1 MAKQHRP
8 RPRVAARPSRK
19 PARVTPRK
27 PARVGQSTKAA
38 PAPTPAPAVNPPVAA
53 PVIRPTHLDA
63 VGIYEQGL
71 QALQKRDYAR
81 AAELLSSVLDR
92 YPEEKELHDRIR
104 IYLNVCERQ
113 AVPPDRTPKSVEE
126 RVYAATLSTNA
137 GDYDGSLAEL
147 ERLAVEAPDNDHVHY
162 MLAVVHT
169 LRGEMA
175 AAIPH
180 LQRAVELN
188 GDNRFLAFQDA
199 DLEVLR
205 QDPVFQGA
213 LDGVGSGRRERRG
226 QPARSRPPR

>member
-1 MAKQHRP
+1 M
-8 RPRVAARPSRK
+8 
-19 PARVTPRK
+19 
-27 PARVGQSTKAA
+27 
-38 PAPTPAPAVNPPVAA
+38 
-53 PVIRPTHLDA
+53 
-63 VGIYEQGL
+63 GIYEQAL
-71 QALQKRDYAR
+71 QALQQRDYGR
-81 AAELLSSVLDR
+81 AAELLRSVLDR

-104 IYLNVCERQ
+104 VYLNVCERQ
-113 AVPPDRTPKSVEE
+113 AVPPDRTPKTVEE

-137 GDYDGSLAEL
+137 GEYDRSLAEL
-147 ERLAVEAPDNDHVHY
+147 QRLVAEVPDNDHVHY

-205 QDPVFQGA
+205 QDPRFQGA
-213 LDGVGSGRRERRG
+213 LDGIGSGRRDRRG
-226 QPARSRPPR
+226 PSSRSRSPR